1 MQGSK
6 TKDWSDALRR
16 AVHRE
21 SAGKGSPKWLDV
33 IANKVCEAAADGD
46 SQAFKEI
53 GDRLDGRPKQAT
65 EVSGPDGGAIPV
77 TEVAYRIVDPTR
89 ED

>member
-6 TKDWSDALRR
+6 QKDWAEALRR

-33 IANKVCEAAADGD
+33 IAERVCEAAADGD
-46 SQAFKEI
+46 PQAFKEI
-53 GDRLDGRPKQAT
+53 GDRLDGRPKQVA
-65 EVSGPDGGAIPV
+65 EHSGPDGGAIPHSLK
-77 TEVAYRIVDPTR
+77 IQWGD
-89 ED
+89 

>member
-6 TKDWSDALRR
+6 QKDWADALRR

-33 IANKVCEAAADGD
+33 IANRVVEAASEGD
-46 SQAFKEI
+46 PQAFKEI
-53 GDRLDGRPKQAT
+53 GDRLDGRPKQESDANVKLAGSL
-65 EVSGPDGGAIPV
+65 ELVK
-77 TEVAYRIVDPTR
+77 RIAR
-89 ED
+89 

>member
-6 TKDWSDALRR
+6 QKDWADALRR

-33 IANKVCEAAADGD
+33 IANKVVEAAADGD
-46 SQAFKEI
+46 AQAFKEI
-53 GDRLDGRPKQAT
+53 GDRLDGRPKQT
-65 EVSGPDGGAIPV
+65 QEVSGPDGGSIPHSIKV
-77 TEVAYRIVDPTR
+77 SFGD
-89 ED
+89 

>member
-6 TKDWSDALRR
+6 QRDWAEALKR

-21 SAGKGSPKWLDV
+21 SEGRGSPKWLDL

-46 SQAFKEI
+46 AAAYKEI
-53 GDRLDGRPKQAT
+53 GDRLDGRPKQT
-65 EVSGPDGGAIPV
+65 NEHSGPDGGDIPHTV
-77 TEVAYRIVDPTR
+77 NVVFGRRD
-89 ED
+89 

>member
-6 TKDWSDALRR
+6 QKDWADALRR

-33 IANKVCEAAADGD
+33 IANKVCEAAAEGD
-46 SQAFKEI
+46 AQAFKEI
-53 GDRLDGRPKQAT
+53 GDRLDGKPKT
-65 EVSGPDGGAIPV
+65 TNEHSGPDGGDIPV
-77 TEVAYRIVDPTR
+77 SIKVQWGK
-89 ED
+89 